1 MIFFITSIG
10 YIFRDDLMKV
20 ERWREKDKLRINR
33 FRLQFSEEKFSSET
47 LVKQN
52 GEVDLRTLQNEFK

>member
-1 MIFFITSIG
+1 MIFIITSIG

-33 FRLQFSEEKFSSET
+33 FRLQFSEEKLSSET

-52 GEVDLRTLQNEFK
+52 GKVDLRTLQNEFK